1 MSGGKLDAK
10 RQLELTIWAE
20 LAYLAGI
27 TLDQAKAKLGSEMTD
42 DEYEFLKSI
51 WFANWKAYPA
61 DGTGAGTTSAPTTWQ
76 VTV

>member
-1 MSGGKLDAK
+1 MSGGELDAK

-42 DEYEFLKSI
+42 DEYEFLTSI

-61 DGTGAGTTSAPTTWQ
+61 DGTGARTTSAPTTWQ

>member
-1 MSGGKLDAK
+1 MSGGELDAK

-42 DEYEFLKSI
+42 DEYEFLTSI
-51 WFANWKAYPA
+51 WFAKQNA
-61 DGTGAGTTSAPTTWQ
+61 
-76 VTV
+76 